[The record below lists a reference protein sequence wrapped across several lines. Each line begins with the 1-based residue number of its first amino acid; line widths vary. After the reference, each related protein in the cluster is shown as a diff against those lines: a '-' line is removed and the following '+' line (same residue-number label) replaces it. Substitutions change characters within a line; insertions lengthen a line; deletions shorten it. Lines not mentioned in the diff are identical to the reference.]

1 MNRQQ
6 LIWAGTAI
14 TGENFTPCHD
24 FGVCVEGSEILST
37 GSPQELRKIYPHA
50 EVMGSESLLLV
61 PGMVNS
67 HDHGRAIS
75 TVAEGVPDDQLEIW
89 LMHLAALP
97 QNASSIWSMGT
108 TGGVAVTLGKDV
120 PLGKLAPGYLADLVL
135 LNWED
140 NSPLTLDKLLRCGTR
155 HQVNSVMVGGHWVV
169 KNGKSQTLERE
180 SIEQEIRG
188 QLARHSK
195 NQLQQPARVANTLA
209 PYLRS
214 FYSQW
219 H

>member
-75 TVAEGVPDDQLEIW
+75 TVAQGVRDDQLEIW

-97 QNASSIWSMGT
+97 PI
-108 TGGVAVTLGKDV
+108 D
-120 PLGKLAPGYLADLVL
+120 PYLAAAYEGLRL
-135 LNWED
+135 LACGVTTVAHSHNPRNWS
-140 NSPLTLDKLLRCGTR
+140 NLDSLCSSNYFWLSRCR
-155 HQVNSVMVGGHWVV
+155 N
-169 KNGKSQTLERE
+169 
-180 SIEQEIRG
+180 
-188 QLARHSK
+188 
-195 NQLQQPARVANTLA
+195 
-209 PYLRS
+209 
-214 FYSQW
+214 
-219 H
+219 